1 MLPLY
6 EDNIFLRKQTLM
18 CIIIFEEDITFD
30 YNDDDEFIQVSVV
43 LTFNLLYSGIDF

>member
-1 MLPLY
+1 
-6 EDNIFLRKQTLM
+6 M

-43 LTFNLLYSGIDF
+43 LTFNLLYSGMDF